1 MSVLWRKA
9 MWRSGLKW
17 MFLII
22 GTMVGAGY
30 ASGRELWQFFGH
42 ESGLAILLFVVFF
55 TFSVFITMKIS
66 YIHQTTDYLS
76 VLELLLGRK
85 VAKYYDIL
93 IFFYLMST
101 TVVMIAG
108 SGATFEAVKIYSWVG
123 IVFISIIIVLVFM
136 KGINGAVVLNS
147 FILPLLIVGLL
158 SILIKYNIDEGLSY
172 LIDWKHQKNWYTAF
186 TFTALNILSIIAVIS
201 AVGEKIKSTGEI
213 IIASVGSGLVLG
225 IISYIYNNS
234 LIQISEVII
243 LYEIPLF
250 AILKNYPTY
259 TYVIMSILLWF
270 AIFTTAISSVLGI
283 VTRIRKVIPIALW
296 KLAIIT
302 LIILIPLTKV
312 GFSNL
317 IAWLYPLYGLLN
329 LYLLLAIFLYPFT
342 KKS

>member
-1 MSVLWRKA
+1 M
-9 MWRSGLKW
+9 
-17 MFLII
+17 
-22 GTMVGAGY
+22 
-30 ASGRELWQFFGH
+30 
-42 ESGLAILLFVVFF
+42 
-55 TFSVFITMKIS
+55 
-66 YIHQTTDYLS
+66 
-76 VLELLLGRK
+76 
-85 VAKYYDIL
+85 
-93 IFFYLMST
+93 
-101 TVVMIAG
+101 
-108 SGATFEAVKIYSWVG
+108 
-123 IVFISIIIVLVFM
+123 
-136 KGINGAVVLNS
+136 
-147 FILPLLIVGLL
+147 
-158 SILIKYNIDEGLSY
+158 
-172 LIDWKHQKNWYTAF
+172 
-186 TFTALNILSIIAVIS
+186 
-201 AVGEKIKSTGEI
+201 
-213 IIASVGSGLVLG
+213 LG

>member
-1 MSVLWRKA
+1 

-22 GTMVGAGY
+22 GTMVGGAGY

-108 SGATFEAVKIYSWVG
+108 SGGATFEAVKIYSWVG

-172 LIDWKHQKNWYTAF
+172 LIDWKHQK
-186 TFTALNILSIIAVIS
+186 I
-201 AVGEKIKSTGEI
+201 
-213 IIASVGSGLVLG
+213 G
-225 IISYIYNNS
+225 I
-234 LIQISEVII
+234 
-243 LYEIPLF
+243 
-250 AILKNYPTY
+250 
-259 TYVIMSILLWF
+259 
-270 AIFTTAISSVLGI
+270 
-283 VTRIRKVIPIALW
+283 RR
-296 KLAIIT
+296 
-302 LIILIPLTKV
+302 
-312 GFSNL
+312 
-317 IAWLYPLYGLLN
+317 
-329 LYLLLAIFLYPFT
+329 LLLQLKYLIDYCGN
-342 KKS
+342 KCSRGGENKVNW